1 MIHRGVNNCA
11 VHYAPLNAV
20 KKKYA
25 APSSEENENIKM
37 FYEYAR
43 RRTLVRGRSATKV

>member
-11 VHYAPLNAV
+11 VHYAPLNAMK

-25 APSSEENENIKM
+25 APSPEENENIKM
-37 FYEYAR
+37 FDEYIR
-43 RRTLVRGRSATKV
+43 RRTGCSATKV